1 MEAKLIKIERKIELT
16 ANAKTELEKS
26 FKPFIE
32 KSLSAET
39 RRAYGRVIKE
49 FFRFQKYT
57 EPTEIKPSDVIRW
70 RDFLIENK
78 KSAAT
83 VLLTF

>member
-1 MEAKLIKIERKIELT
+1 MEAKLIKIERKMELI
-16 ANAKTELEKS
+16 ANTKAELEKN

-32 KSLSAET
+32 KGLSTET

-49 FFRFQKYT
+49 FFRFHKYA
-57 EPTEIKPSDVIRW
+57 EPSEIKSIDVIRW

-83 VLLTF
+83 VL